1 LYRIFVR
8 DLVLDA
14 EVGAFENERGRQQ
27 RLRLNLELEC
37 IDTIASADDRLENVF
52 CYDTLVEG
60 IEAILAEGH
69 VNLIETV
76 ADRIARHSLEDR
88 RVLTARIT
96 VEKLDVIDKAASVGV
111 TVERRRQ

>member
-1 LYRIFVR
+1 MYRIFVR
-8 DLVLDA
+8 DLVLEA
-14 EVGAFENERGRQQ
+14 EVGVFESEKGKRQ

-37 IDTIASADDRLENVF
+37 IDTIAAAGDRLENVF
-52 CYDTLVEG
+52 CYHTLVEG